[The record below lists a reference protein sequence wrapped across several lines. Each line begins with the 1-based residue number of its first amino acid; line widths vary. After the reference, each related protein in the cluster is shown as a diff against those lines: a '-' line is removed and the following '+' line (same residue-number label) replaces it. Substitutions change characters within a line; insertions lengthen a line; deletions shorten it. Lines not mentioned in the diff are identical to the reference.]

1 MPKRITIGTYD
12 NKHRANLA
20 KRAKR
25 VLQLYEAAIDRVTG
39 KAASAISDADTGKEF
54 HFDDFPALNKEVDAL
69 MQDLADS
76 LQANIEQGD
85 EESWTL
91 ANTKNDAMV
100 DSFIGR
106 KRLPQ
111 DTVAEWKHPHLEALN
126 TLMERTEAG
135 MNLSERV
142 WNLSE
147 QFKAELELALEL
159 GMGQGRSAA
168 ELSRD
173 VRQYLKYPDKLFR
186 RVRDKSGALRLS
198 KAAAAFHPGR
208 GVYRSS
214 YKNALRMTATE
225 NNIAYRT
232 ADHNRWQVLPFVLGI
247 EVRISNNH
255 PTPDICD
262 TFDGKRFPK
271 DFKFT
276 GWHPWCR
283 CYAVSVLA
291 SQEEMDA
298 YTQAIIDGEDVSG
311 WQFTGKV
318 ESMPE
323 EFGQWMKGNEQRI
336 AKAKSLPYF
345 IKDNKELVEQ
355 AMRLAEKAVGK
366 QSEIELLTKSVG
378 VDIGEPMTHE
388 QADMKHPNPH
398 YGEAE
403 EYRINCQSC
412 VVAYE
417 LRRRGLP
424 VEAFGRTN
432 GSMGGELARK
442 TQSAWIDSDGNVPA
456 PIVCKQTVKGR
467 TVDKRGYV
475 RHTYTSEGDV
485 WNELMSQTKQEGRY
499 HLSWSWMN
507 SDKGHIIT
515 METFADG
522 TRRFYDPQTG
532 LESKNILP
540 WISRKGKVAF
550 DMKKGVRAY
559 RVDNLQPNPVV
570 VKGVVRKSG
579 STLATPSMTAE
590 QKAWWEKN
598 VKGAGL
604 SMGNGFYKK
613 RNDWHKEISKSS
625 SFPLS
630 EERRLKN
637 VHTGKIWNKG
647 EARKNLI
654 NHVINEE
661 ELEAA
666 KYAWEHPEQLKYI
679 RNSPLGEVKDLENP
693 KDAANVEKKRKRGV
707 TSYNQYEIAFN
718 DEVWTVKM
726 EVINNKRE
734 QFYHIMKKR

>member
-1 MPKRITIGTYD
+1 MPRKFTIGTYD
-12 NKHRANLA
+12 KKHRENLA
-20 KRAKR
+20 KRARK
-25 VLQLYEAAIDRVTG
+25 VQQLYDAAVKRIAR
-39 KAASAISDADTGKEF
+39 AAAPAISDAGEKKEF
-54 HFDDFPALNKEVDAL
+54 RFDDFPALKKETDAL
-69 MQDLADS
+69 MQDLCSS
-76 LQANIEQGD
+76 LQANIEEGD
-85 EESWTL
+85 KESWTL

-100 DSFIGR
+100 DAVTAAS
-106 KRLPQ
+106 KLPKK
-111 DTVAEWKHPHLEALN
+111 TVSQWKHPHLEALSAFISRK
-126 TLMERTEAG
+126 EEG
-135 MNLSERV
+135 MNLSRRV
-142 WNLSE
+142 WNLTE
-147 QFKAELELALEL
+147 QFKGELELALEL

-214 YKNALRMTATE
+214 YRNALRMTATE

-232 ADHNRWQVLPFVLGI
+232 ADHNRWNALPFVLGI

-255 PTPDICD
+255 PVADICD

-271 DFKFT
+271 EFKFT

-298 YTQAIIDGEDVSG
+298 YTRAIIAGEDVSNWKFKG
-311 WQFTGKV
+311 QIDK
-318 ESMPE
+318 MPE
-323 EFGQWMKGNEQRI
+323 EFNQWMKDNRQRI
-336 AKAKSLPYF
+336 AKAKTMPYF
-345 IKDNKELVEQ
+345 IRDNFKDGDPAKGLRW
-355 AMRLAEKAVGK
+355 AGK
-366 QSEIELLTKSVG
+366 QSETELLAKSVG
-378 VDIGEPMTHE
+378 VDIGKPMTHE

-398 YGEAE
+398 YTEAE
-403 EYRINCQSC
+403 GYRINCQSC

-432 GSMGGELARK
+432 GSMGSELARK
-442 TQSAWIDSDGNVPA
+442 TQSAWIDSNGYVPV

-467 TVDKRGYV
+467 TVDNRGYV

-485 WNELMSQTKQEGRY
+485 WNKLMSRTKQEGRY

-540 WISRKGKVAF
+540 WMSRKGKVLF

-570 VKGVVRKSG
+570 VKGVVKKSG
-579 STLATPSMTAE
+579 SALATPTMTAE

-598 VKGAGL
+598 VKGADS